1 MATARVIMATIT
13 LMQSAV
19 RSWVRLCI
27 GHTFEL
33 EELVMNK
40 DKRIKELEEDV
51 DTSLAAHDAEVIEQ
65 MLSNMLY
72 EKGMTASHYK

>member
-1 MATARVIMATIT
+1 
-13 LMQSAV
+13 
-19 RSWVRLCI
+19 
-27 GHTFEL
+27 
-33 EELVMNK
+33 MNK